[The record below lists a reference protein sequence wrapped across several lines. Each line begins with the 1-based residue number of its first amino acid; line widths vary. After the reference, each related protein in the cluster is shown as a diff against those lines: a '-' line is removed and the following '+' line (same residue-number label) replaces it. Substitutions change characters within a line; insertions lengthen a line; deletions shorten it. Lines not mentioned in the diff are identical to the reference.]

1 MGLGIDYSR
10 LNQEQKEA
18 VTADLGP
25 QLVIAGAGTGKT
37 SVLTLRIAYLITEKN
52 IHPSRI
58 LGFTFTNKAADE
70 MKERVGKT
78 IGVSIPYL
86 STFHSMCVKILQ
98 QDIHYLN
105 YHNNIK
111 IIDTDD
117 QEVLLKEI
125 FDQLN
130 IEKKSQVIKKI
141 IKTISKVKNKFFDQN
156 DMLNEKNHKYLEL
169 VDLNDAQRLV
179 DIYKI
184 YCDRCFKL
192 NYVDFDDLINLT
204 HKLFIEFPEVLEKW
218 QNKFDYILVDEF
230 QDTNK
235 IQYDLI
241 SLLATKHQN
250 LFVVG
255 DPDQMIYSFR
265 GAEQWII
272 NNFSQNFKN
281 TKVTILKTNYRST
294 QPILNTANRL
304 IDANNNNYKKNLTA
318 FNTNDNNLPIYLRG
332 QNPIDEANWIARK
345 IRELL
350 EEGTPANQIAVL
362 FRSNHYSRTIEQSMM
377 RESIPYTILG
387 SKKFYERAEIKDM
400 IAYLKV
406 VNDLDELSFLRIINT
421 PRRAIGPTTFEHVK
435 HYAINNNLF
444 LFEAL
449 AEVEKNHLINN
460 TQKKNILNF
469 VNLIKEIRDEM
480 EDLKIHEILELIY
493 KKVNYEAYLLENE
506 KAEDKIDNVY
516 ELKRAMK
523 MYVDRHPDDTINDY
537 LNSIALYLNK
547 DGKDSKENVL
557 LMTVHNSKGLEYE
570 NVFVAGMNEG
580 LLPSD
585 RAINDDP
592 IKGVEEERRI
602 AYVAL
607 TRAKKNL
614 YISSA
619 CCYDPLA
626 RRQVFESRFIN
637 EIGFNNLKIINS
649 SFKNNKPEDMPLK
662 SFLKQ
667 QEERSWFD
675 SKQKQKEVE
684 DNFYQTMK
692 NDFEI
697 GERIVHTSFGDG
709 VIIGIDGD
717 ILTIAFSKYRQPK
730 QINFNHKTI
739 VRRIG

>member
-1 MGLGIDYSR
+1 MGVGIDYSR

-37 SVLTLRIAYLITEKN
+37 SVLTLRIAHLITEKH

-111 IIDTDD
+111 IIDADD

-125 FDQLN
+125 FDQLS
-130 IEKKSQVIKKI
+130 IEKKSPIIKKT
-141 IKTISKVKNKFFDQN
+141 IKMISKVKNKFFDQS
-156 DMLNEKNHKYLEL
+156 DIMNEKNRKYLEI
-169 VDLNDAQRLV
+169 VDRNDAQKLA
-179 DIYKI
+179 DIYTI

-204 HKLFIEFPEVLEKW
+204 YKLFAEFPEVLEKW

-241 SLLATKHQN
+241 SLLAAKHQN

-272 NNFSQNFKN
+272 NNFNQNFKN

-294 QPILNTANRL
+294 QPILDTANRL
-304 IDANNNNYKKNLTA
+304 IDANNNSYKKNLTA
-318 FNTNDNNLPIYLRG
+318 FNTNDHNIPIYLRG
-332 QNPIDEANWIARK
+332 QNQIDEANWIARTVK
-345 IRELL
+345 ELL
-350 EEGTPANQIAVL
+350 EEGTPANQIAIL

-480 EDLKIHEILELIY
+480 EDLKLHEVLELIY

-506 KAEDKIDNVY
+506 RAEDKIDNVS

-547 DGKDSKENVL
+547 DSKDSKENVL

-570 NVFVAGMNEG
+570 NVFVVGMNEG
-580 LLPSD
+580 HLPSD
-585 RAINDDP
+585 RAIDDDP

-637 EIGFNNLKIINS
+637 EIGFHNLKIINS

-675 SKQKQKEVE
+675 SQQKQKEAE

-697 GERIVHTSFGDG
+697 GERIVHTSFGNG

-730 QINFNHKTI
+730 QISFNHKTI
-739 VRRIG
+739 VRRMG